1 MDRFESN
8 KALDWEYRV
17 RRNAVED
24 GEHMVSAFLDKY
36 FYPLWTTTL
45 TRYPYDDPRQIQGLD
60 ITVQCDG
67 VDYTID
73 EKASVRWIGKHLSS
87 FSQEI
92 SSVNAQGYEYDG
104 WLLDFNSVSDYLLE
118 VFVDEVKDGGST
130 LKDPEDITDLT
141 AVLIKKTDLWRW
153 MKEHGI
159 SSADL
164 RDIAAAM
171 RRDNTSSRWHK
182 GYKVVLNHKIREKV
196 ANILIPRDELI
207 KDIAVMALR
216 IKDKDIESLK

>member
-17 RRNAVED
+17 RRNYVED

-36 FYPLWTTTL
+36 FYPLWTTEL
-45 TRYPYDDPRQIQGLD
+45 ERYPYDDPRQIQGLD
-60 ITVQCDG
+60 ITVKCDG
-67 VDYTID
+67 VYYTID
-73 EKASVRWIGKHLSS
+73 EKASVRWIGKHLNS

-92 SSVNAQGYEYDG
+92 SSVNTQGYEYDG

-118 VFVDEVKDGGST
+118 VFVDEVKDGGNT

-153 MKEHGI
+153 LKEHGI

-171 RRDNTSSRWHK
+171 RRNNTPSRWHN
-182 GYKVVLNHKIREKV
+182 GYKIVLSNKVKEKM

-207 KDIAVMALR
+207 NDIAVMALR
-216 IKDKDIESLK
+216 IKDKDIEKLK